1 MSEANDTFWN
11 GKRVLVTGG
20 AGFLGS
26 HLVER
31 LERQGARLFVPRIE
45 EYDLTREDDVDR
57 CYDKADPELVI
68 HLAAK
73 VGGTGANRMHPGT
86 FFRDNA
92 LMGIHLIEE
101 ARIRDIPRLT

>member
-26 HLVER
+26 HLVRR
-31 LERQGARLFVPRIE
+31 LGRRTARVFVPGIE
-45 EYDLTREDDVDR
+45 EYDLTRVDDVDR
-57 CYDKADPELVI
+57 CCDKADPELVI

-73 VGGTGANRMHPGT
+73 LV
-86 FFRDNA
+86 
-92 LMGIHLIEE
+92 
-101 ARIRDIPRLT
+101 RL